1 MTQSFTGRNSFLNE
15 LSVSFRK
22 SMFEVTKNCMLYVE
36 LVPYVK
42 TYGNVFFSIYN
53 KYGLHTNQFWYVC
66 IFSRVRSVNKYLLHC
81 NTYANSPSTYVQSA
95 KSRTFHSLI
104 FCEFVKNEAS
114 VEMAAA
120 DHQNGGSRPSKW
132 RPIR

>member
-1 MTQSFTGRNSFLNE
+1 MTQSFMGRNSFLNE

-22 SMFEVTKNCMLYVE
+22 SMFEITKNYTLYVVF
-36 LVPYVK
+36 VPNLK
-42 TYGNVFFSIYN
+42 TYRDVCFSTYN

-66 IFSRVRSVNKYLLHC
+66 IFSRVRSVNKYLLRC
-81 NTYANSPSTYVQSA
+81 NTYANSPSTYVRSA

-104 FCEFVKNEAS
+104 FCEFVQNEGS

-132 RPIR
+132 RPIW

>member
-22 SMFEVTKNCMLYVE
+22 SMFEITKNYTLYVD
-36 LVPYVK
+36 LVLYVK
-42 TYGNVFFSIYN
+42 
-53 KYGLHTNQFWYVC
+53 KYGDVSFTTYNQYVLHTNQFWYVC
-66 IFSRVRSVNKYLLHC
+66 IFSRVRSLNKYLLRC
-81 NTYANSPSTYVQSA
+81 NTYANSPSTYVRSA

-104 FCEFVKNEAS
+104 FCEFVQNEGS

-132 RPIR
+132 RPSR